1 QECVRSSE
9 MRIILMLA
17 CVLSVPFVVSKCYS
31 CAGTCYSEPCNCQ
44 MGSCES
50 HYCFIERKPTDVV
63 GRYRITK
70 GCVKRPSRT
79 HLGCDYDHFHD
90 HIQCICAGEFC
101 NDMIYIRSIHRRNV
115 TCRKCSDREP
125 DCGESCQG
133 QWCHEDSTTGAAGC
147 GYGPPSLPYFYKG
160 PELLYH
166 RTRLCVTISRGAGKP
181 RKHCICN
188 TNNCNAIYRTY
199 YPWGQSEGITR
210 TRSLI
215 STTGVDESLS
225 LQTCVNCELSAHDS
239 AVTASCKQNTCVG
252 HFCTYATQRLLFG
265 GQRGQT
271 TTAVVNERQGCINV
285 TDTYQIQLGCS
296 HKWMDNEEEELLC
309 ACKGERCNRNLA
321 IASLSST
328 AHLRSLSSLSLL
340 FLITS
345 LHLLFKFFL

>member
-1 QECVRSSE
+1 
-9 MRIILMLA
+9 
-17 CVLSVPFVVSKCYS
+17 
-31 CAGTCYSEPCNCQ
+31 

-50 HYCFIERKPTDVV
+50 EYCFIERKPTDVP

-79 HLGCDYDHFHD
+79 HFGCDYDHFHD

-101 NDMIYIRSIHRRNV
+101 NDMIFIRSMHRRNV

-147 GYGPPSLPYFYKG
+147 GYGPPSLPYFYNG
-160 PELLYH
+160 PELLYR
-166 RTRLCVTISRGAGKP
+166 RTRLCITISRGTGKP

-215 STTGVDESLS
+215 SSTGYDESLT

-239 AVTASCKQNTCVG
+239 AVTASCKQNSCVG

-265 GQRGQT
+265 GQRAQMT
-271 TTAVVNERQGCINV
+271 TPLLNERQGCINV
-285 TDTYQIQLGCS
+285 TDSYQMQLGCS
-296 HKWMDNEEEELLC
+296 HKWMDSEEEELLC
-309 ACKGERCNRNLA
+309 ACKGERCNRDLA
-321 IASLSST
+321 TASLNHASHVSAPSPLAT
-328 AHLRSLSSLSLL
+328 VATFVHL
-340 FLITS
+340 
-345 LHLLFKFFL
+345 FFIAFR